1 MNQSCYIGKYMVTV
15 SFPQEEDHGVIERVK
30 QILLSEFQSQR
41 RDLRGDIL
49 AKASIRVDNGGA
61 LGSARC
67 EAI

>member
-30 QILLSEFQSQR
+30 QILISEFQSQR
-41 RDLRGDIL
+41 GDLRSDIL

-61 LGSARC
+61 LGSARSG
-67 EAI
+67 AI

>member
-1 MNQSCYIGKYMVTV
+1 MDQSSYIGKYMVTV
-15 SFPQEEDHGVIERVK
+15 SFPQEEERGVIERVK
-30 QILLSEFQSQR
+30 QILISEFQSQR
-41 RDLRGDIL
+41 GDLRGDIL

>member
-1 MNQSCYIGKYMVTV
+1 MDQSCYIGKYMVTV
-15 SFPQEEDHGVIERVK
+15 SFPQEEERGVIERVK
-30 QILLSEFQSQR
+30 QILISEFQSQR
-41 RDLRGDIL
+41 GDLRGDIL

>member
-15 SFPQEEDHGVIERVK
+15 SFPQEEDHRVIERVK

-61 LGSARC
+61 LGSARSGT
-67 EAI
+67 I

>member
-15 SFPQEEDHGVIERVK
+15 SFPKEEDHGVVERVK
-30 QILLSEFQSQR
+30 QILISEFQSQR
-41 RDLRGDIL
+41 GDLRGDIL

>member
-15 SFPQEEDHGVIERVK
+15 SFPQEEDHGVVERVK
-30 QILLSEFQSQR
+30 QILISEFQSQR
-41 RDLRGDIL
+41 GDLRGDIL
-49 AKASIRVDNGGA
+49 AKAIIRVDNGGA

>member
-30 QILLSEFQSQR
+30 QILISEFQSQHGG
-41 RDLRGDIL
+41 LRGDIL

-61 LGSARC
+61 LGSTTSG
-67 EAI
+67 AI